1 MIRHSNRKRGTVGR
15 PSIRIQIQKQGV
27 VRHDSVAETRPE
39 TIGTASR
46 FRTCTLGSRI
56 EKGQPDA

>member
-15 PSIRIQIQKQGV
+15 PSIRIQKQGV

-46 FRTCTLGSRI
+46 FRTCTVGSRI